1 MHIIKLFSL
10 RGKKFYSS
18 ISTITGFRPTNID
31 LYKQAFIHKSAMI
44 KGPNGKYINNERL
57 EFLGDAI
64 LGSIIA
70 EELYQRFPRRNEGF
84 LTKTRSRIVNRS
96 LLNEIAL
103 KMGLGEWI
111 KAQYQIDISQTS
123 IPGDALE
130 ALVGAVYLDKGYTNC
145 QQFVM
150 EKIIAPY
157 VNLNKVAKKDS
168 NYKSLLIE
176 WGQKHK
182 KCINFITEEQ
192 HVSNGSAPL
201 FIAQAS
207 IDSEPTGE
215 GKGFSKKEAQQNAAR
230 QALKVVKNKEFTG
243 KHNPETH

>member
-1 MHIIKLFSL
+1 MTSVTGL
-10 RGKKFYSS
+10 R
-18 ISTITGFRPTNID
+18 PVNLD

-64 LGSIIA
+64 LGSIVA
-70 EELYQRFPRRNEGF
+70 EELYMRFPRRDEGF

-103 KMGLGEWI
+103 KMGLGQWI
-111 KAQYQIDISQTS
+111 KAQSQIDISQTS

-130 ALVGAVYLDKGYTNC
+130 AIVGAVYLDRGYSTC
-145 QQFVM
+145 QQFVFD
-150 EKIIAPY
+150 KIITPHI
-157 VNLNKVAKKDS
+157 NLNKIAKKDT

-176 WGQKHK
+176 WGQKQK
-182 KCINFITEEQ
+182 KSINFITEEQ
-192 HVSNGSAPL
+192 HVSNGSAPI
-201 FIAQAS
+201 FMAKAA
-207 IDSEPTGE
+207 IDNAPVGE

-230 QALKVVKNKEFTG
+230 QALKIIHKK
-243 KHNPETH
+243 PD